1 MDGIANSPAARD
13 KAYLVH
19 PMTNL
24 QKHLEIG
31 PTILTGGKGVKVWD
45 DAGREYIEGMA
56 GLWCTS
62 LGYGEERLI
71 KAASDQMRKLAYVQQ
86 FRHMSHDSGIDLA
99 ERLVSIAP
107 EGITKAFFVNS
118 GSEANDTIVKFVRF
132 YHNAIGKP
140 EKKKIIARDK
150 GYHGTTLVAASL
162 SGLPHMHA
170 AFDLPIA
177 DVKHTSCPH
186 YYRFGETGESE
197 EDFATRMADDL
208 EKMILD
214 EGPETVAAFFAEP
227 VMGAGGVI
235 LPPATYFEKVQAVLK
250 KYDVLFCADEV
261 ICGFAR
267 TGNMFASETYDLKPD
282 FMTVAKALSSAYLP
296 IAGVLMREEIFQTI
310 AGHAGELGILGH
322 GYTYSGHPVSSAVA
336 LETLK
341 IYEEMDIVSR
351 VKARSRTFMREIES
365 FADHPLV
372 GETRGVGLV
381 GALELVVDKKTRA
394 PVDPKGPAPDY
405 LYDRVMEAGLI
416 TRPIGN
422 SVAFCPPL
430 IISDD
435 EIVEMFSRF
444 RTALDQ
450 TTDFMT
456 REGMLGAA

>member
-13 KAYLVH
+13 KAFLVH
-19 PMTNL
+19 PMTDL

-31 PTILTGGKGVKVWD
+31 PTILSKGKGVRVWD

-62 LGYGEERLI
+62 LGYGEERLVQ
-71 KAASDQMRKLAYVQQ
+71 AATEQMRKLAYVQQ

-99 ERLVSIAP
+99 EKLVSIAP
-107 EGITKAFFVNS
+107 DGLTKAFFVNS
-118 GSEANDTIVKFVRF
+118 GSEANDSIVKFVRF
-132 YHNAIGKP
+132 YHNAISKP
-140 EKKKIIARDK
+140 EKKKIIARQK

-170 AFDLPIA
+170 AFDLPVM

-186 YYRFGETGESE
+186 YYRFGEAGETE

-235 LPPATYFEKVQAVLK
+235 TPPKTYFAKVQAVLK
-250 KYDVLFCADEV
+250 KYDVLFVADEV

-267 TGNMFASETYDLKPD
+267 TGNMFGSETYDLKPD

-296 IAGVLMREEIFQTI
+296 IAGVLMREEIFQEI
-310 AGHAGELGILGH
+310 ARHAGELGILGH
-322 GYTYSGHPVSSAVA
+322 GYTYSGHPVASAVA
-336 LETLK
+336 LETLR
-341 IYEEMDIVSR
+341 IYEEIDIVSK
-351 VKARSRTFMREIES
+351 VQSTSRTFMRELES
-365 FADHPLV
+365 FGDHPLV
-372 GETRGVGLV
+372 GECRGVGLV
-381 GALELVVDKKTRA
+381 GALELVTDKATKA
-394 PVDPKGPAPDY
+394 PVDPKGPVPDY
-405 LYDRVMEAGLI
+405 LYDRVMEAGLV

-422 SVAFCPPL
+422 SIAFCPPL
-430 IISDD
+430 IISDA
-435 EIVEMFSRF
+435 EVVEMFSRF

-450 TTDFMT
+450 TLDYMT
-456 REGMLGAA
+456 REGMLQAA

>member
-13 KAYLVH
+13 KAFLVH

-31 PTILTGGKGVKVWD
+31 PTILSHGKGVKVWD

-62 LGYGEERLI
+62 LGYGEERLVEV
-71 KAASDQMRKLAYVQQ
+71 AANQMRKLAYVQQ
-86 FRHMSHDSGIDLA
+86 FRHMSHDAGIDLA
-99 ERLVSIAP
+99 EKLVGMAP

-118 GSEANDTIVKFVRF
+118 GSEANDSIVKFVRF

-186 YYRFGETGESE
+186 YYRHGEAGESE
-197 EDFATRMADDL
+197 EDFATRMAADL
-208 EKMILD
+208 EAMILD

-235 LPPATYFEKVQAVLK
+235 TPPATYFEKVQAVLK
-250 KYDVLFCADEV
+250 KYDVLFVADEV

-267 TGNMFASETYDLKPD
+267 TGNMFGSQTYDIRPD

-310 AGHAGELGILGH
+310 ARHAGELGILGH
-322 GYTYSGHPVSSAVA
+322 GYTYSGHPVASAVA

-341 IYEEMDIVSR
+341 IYEEIDVVSK
-351 VKARSRTFMREIES
+351 VRSTSRAFMAELTS
-365 FADHPLV
+365 FDDHPLV
-372 GETRGVGLV
+372 GETRGVGLL
-381 GALELVVDKKTRA
+381 GAVELVVDKTSRA
-394 PVDPKGPAPDY
+394 PVDAKGPVPDF
-405 LYDRVMEAGLI
+405 LYDRIMESGLI

-422 SVAFCPPL
+422 SIAFCPPL

-435 EIVEMFSRF
+435 EVREMFARF

-450 TTDFMT
+450 TLDYMS
-456 REGMLGAA
+456 REGMLKAA

>member
-1 MDGIANSPAARD
+1 MDGFGNSPAARD
-13 KAYLVH
+13 KAFLVH

-24 QKHLEIG
+24 KKHLDIG
-31 PTILTGGKGVKVWD
+31 PTILTGGSGVRVTD

-62 LGYGEERLI
+62 LGYGEERLVD
-71 KAASDQMRKLAYVQQ
+71 AAVRQMRKLPYVQQ
-86 FRHMSHDSGIDLA
+86 FRHMSHNPGIDLA
-99 ERLVSIAP
+99 EKLIGIAP

-140 EKKKIIARDK
+140 EKKKIIARQK

-177 DVKHTSCPH
+177 DVKHTDCPH
-186 YYRFGETGESE
+186 YYRYGEGGESE
-197 EDFATRMADDL
+197 EDFATRMADNL
-208 EKMILD
+208 EKLILE

-235 LPPATYFEKVQAVLK
+235 VPPRTYFEKVQAVLK
-250 KYDVLFCADEV
+250 KYDVLFVADEV

-267 TGNMFASETYDLKPD
+267 TGQMFGSQTYDIKPD

-296 IAGVLMREEIFQTI
+296 IAGVLMREEIFQAMADQ
-310 AGHAGELGILGH
+310 AGKLGILGH
-322 GYTYSGHPVSSAVA
+322 GYTYSGHPVASAVA

-341 IYEEMDIVSR
+341 IYEEIDIVSK
-351 VKARSRTFMREIES
+351 VQATSRTFMSALES
-365 FADHPLV
+365 FHDHPLV

-381 GALELVVDKKTRA
+381 GALELVVDKATRA
-394 PVDPKGPAPDY
+394 PVDAKGPAPDY
-405 LYDRVMEAGLI
+405 LYDQVMAAGLI

-422 SVAFCPPL
+422 AIAFCPPL
-430 IISDD
+430 IISPADV
-435 EIVEMFSRF
+435 EEMFARF
-444 RTALDQ
+444 RRALDE
-450 TTDFMT
+450 TLDYMT
-456 REGMLGAA
+456 REGMLKAA